1 MDTDGLSLD
10 QLRVFVAVVETGSF
24 SAAARTLNRAQSAVT
39 YAIQKLEG
47 QVGTAVFDRSAY
59 RPTLSRAGRLL
70 LPQAR
75 RIVDDVGRFRAIAQN
90 MTRGMEAEVRLL
102 MAPSIPLGLLTPAL
116 SAFRD
121 AFPMVQLRITSLPF
135 SMGFGRKVPGVLPG
149 EADIRI
155 LFDFLLPAEV
165 VRRTIAEVQL
175 TPVVAASHP
184 LAAIAGPLDEEA
196 LRDHV
201 QIVLSEQAEARPGED
216 RGVVALRIWRVT
228 DPAIQHGLIREGLG
242 WGSLP
247 GPVVAEDLA
256 AGRLCRLSFTDER
269 SARSPTRL
277 PIAVVHR
284 QDEPLGP
291 AGLWLFERLGER
303 QD

>member
-1 MDTDGLSLD
+1 MDYDGLSLD

-47 QVGTAVFDRSAY
+47 QIGTEVFDRSAY
-59 RPTLSRAGRLL
+59 RPTISREGRVL

-75 RIVDDVGRFRAIAQN
+75 RIVEDVGRFRAIGRSMAQ
-90 MTRGMEAEVRLL
+90 GLEAEVRLL
-102 MAPSIPLGLLTPAL
+102 VGVGIPATLIAPAL

-121 AFPMVQLRITSLPF
+121 NFPTVQLRLTTLPF
-135 SMGFGRKVPGVLPG
+135 SMAFGRAFPGVLPG

-155 LFDFLLPAEV
+155 LPDFLLPQDV
-165 VRRTIAEVQL
+165 VRRTIVEVEL
-175 TPVVAASHP
+175 VAVVAATHP
-184 LAAIAGPLDEEA
+184 LAAIHAPLDEDA

-201 QIVLSEQAEARPGED
+201 QIVLSEQAEARVGDD
-216 RGVVALRIWRVT
+216 RRVVALRIWRVT
-228 DPAIQHGLIREGLG
+228 DPAVQHGLIRAGIG

-247 GPVVAEDLA
+247 LPLVAEDLA
-256 AGRLCRLSFTDER
+256 GGRLVGLDFAEEM
-269 SARSPTRL
+269 SARRETRFA
-277 PIAVVHR
+277 IAAVHR

-291 AGLWLFERLGER
+291 AGRWLFERLGER
-303 QD
+303 HD